1 MKTDTTKILQLIEL
15 IYDAAMQPEIWPGFA
30 RKLCQV
36 IPSTDSN
43 IYVADV
49 IAGRASMSFTMTP
62 LEAVKIYFE
71 RYHQINPYYQRDMQ
85 HVRTGRIARSHEV
98 CSPEEFEQTEF
109 YQGYFRPLN
118 LFHVINVTV
127 LQEGDISGHLSLA
140 RSKEVG
146 IYTDEEKHLL
156 GVLLPHLQRAFRISH
171 LLDGLRL
178 EREVMSQ
185 ILDKVPQ
192 GALIVS
198 RTGHLIFANR
208 SAEQMLAHNDGLVL
222 DRQGNLESPSAND
235 HQQLHQLI
243 GTAGHANALLSA
255 QSGGVFQLQRPS
267 GLRPLSLLIA
277 PLNHDLSHDNYHQ
290 PSVLIF
296 ITDPEQRME
305 SMEAVLLRLYS
316 LTPAEARLA
325 AILVQGKSVA
335 MAAAELHVTQNTART
350 HLKHIF
356 EKTGAK
362 RQSELVQL
370 LLNSPAVL
378 KS

>member
-30 RKLCQV
+30 RKLCQM

-43 IYVADV
+43 ITSVDLFT
-49 IAGRASMSFTMTP
+49 GRLNVSFSLTLP
-62 LEAVKIYFE
+62 EALQIYFE
-71 RYHQINPYYQRDMQ
+71 RYHQINPYFQRDFPHMQ
-85 HVRTGRIARSHEV
+85 TGRIFRSHEA
-98 CSPEEFEQTEF
+98 CPPEEFEKTEF
-109 YQGYFRPLN
+109 YQGFFRHLN
-118 LFHVINVTV
+118 LFHSLNVV
-127 LQEGDISGHLSLA
+127 ALKEGDLLGNLTLA
-140 RSKEVG
+140 RPKEMG